1 VKAEAQNT
9 PRRRDRRHRACREGS
24 WDGGGS
30 LVGAGD
36 SVLPCGGH
44 NKFFGG

>member
-9 PRRRDRRHRACREGS
+9 PRRCDRRHRVCWEGS
-24 WDGGGS
+24 WDRGGS

-36 SVLPCGGH
+36 SILPCGGH
-44 NKFFGG
+44 NMSA

>member
-1 VKAEAQNT
+1 VKAEARNT

-24 WDGGGS
+24 WEGGGG

-36 SVLPCGGH
+36 SVVPSCGGH
-44 NKFFGG
+44 NMSE

>member
-1 VKAEAQNT
+1 VKAEARNT

-24 WDGGGS
+24 WDEEGS

-44 NKFFGG
+44 NMSA

>member
-9 PRRRDRRHRACREGS
+9 PRRRDRRHRVCQEGS
-24 WDGGGS
+24 CWEGGGS

-44 NKFFGG
+44 NVSV